1 MIKLWSGIWPNIW
14 NARND
19 REKVLMGVA
28 AALLALLV
36 LWMFVYTPL
45 SNYPAKQERAYKQAE
60 LDLKIMQNGQNDL
73 MGVLQGQ
80 SAAVKPVT
88 MLSAEQYQSTITDA
102 AKTKGLI
109 ITRRQPKG
117 YAEITLW
124 LDEVDSK
131 ALYAWIDGITSSY
144 NVTLT
149 KAQLY
154 RNDNASVR
162 ALVTYKLAAGK

>member
-1 MIKLWSGIWPNIW
+1 MMSLWNE
-14 NARND
+14 RND
-19 REKVLMGVA
+19 REKILIGVA

-36 LWMFVYTPL
+36 LWMFVYTPM
-45 SNYPAKQERAYKQAE
+45 SNYPAKQERAYKQAVQ
-60 LDLKIMQNGQNDL
+60 DLKIMQKGQT
-73 MGVLQGQ
+73 VLQGQ
-80 SAAVKPVT
+80 STTVKPVT
-88 MLSAEQYQSTITDA
+88 MLTAEKYQSTITDA
-102 AKTKGLI
+102 AKDKGLI

-117 YAEITLW
+117 YEEITLW
-124 LDEVDSK
+124 LDDVDSK

-154 RNDNASVR
+154 RNDDASVR